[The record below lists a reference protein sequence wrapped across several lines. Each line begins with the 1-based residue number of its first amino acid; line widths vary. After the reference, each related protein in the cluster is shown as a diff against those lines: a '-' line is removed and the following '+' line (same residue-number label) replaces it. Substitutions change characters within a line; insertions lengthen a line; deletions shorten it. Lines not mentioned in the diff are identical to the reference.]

1 MRNVVQTVAS
11 LPSTYTGDCEIIIN
25 DRDSDIIARNIILLL
40 IALHYTPEEA
50 TPIMLHIWY
59 SALVPKAMIG
69 SLREN
74 IAPMIE
80 DVCSKIKHKSTS
92 STLQAK
98 TWKIGSSSLRLLLGK
113 PFWDSLLSYF
123 DIPIGLSMPQAQR
136 IRTATTLAPDRV
148 DYVDRALYNRP
159 PGWRSSMM
167 KFRTDGILSPFGGSR
182 REFDTP
188 NP

>member
-1 MRNVVQTVAS
+1 VAS

-92 STLQAK
+92 LTLQAK
-98 TWKIGSSSLRLLLGK
+98 TWKIGSSSLRLLLEK
-113 PFWDSLLSYF
+113 PFWDSLLPYF
-123 DIPIGLSMPQAQR
+123 DVPIGLSMPQAQR